1 MPTPFPGMD
10 PYLEQRALW
19 PNVHNSLITAL
30 RDDLAPRLRPHYFV
44 AVEERTYIDGSGGL
58 TFAGRPDVTVLQVRE
73 AATRYQTGLW
83 DRQPGVAVVELPM
96 PDTVHEV
103 YLEIRGQD
111 DRVVTVVEV
120 LSPANKMP
128 GEGRDLYERKRM
140 RVLSS
145 LTNLV
150 EIDLLRIGQ
159 PMAVRGNGHPAPY
172 RILVSRAASRPWGEL
187 YYFGVRNPIPD
198 FALPLQP
205 GDAEPVVALNRLLHE
220 LYDRAGYDLRIDY
233 RQEPEPSLEHEDAL
247 WSDALLRQAALR

>member
-1 MPTPFPGMD
+1 MD

-19 PNVHNSLITAL
+19 PDVHNSLITAL
-30 RDDLAPRLRPHYFV
+30 RDDMAPRLRPRYFV
-44 AVEERTYIDGSGGL
+44 AVEERTYIDGSRGL

-83 DRQPGVAVVELPM
+83 DRQSGVAVVELPV
-96 PDTVHEV
+96 PDTIHEL
-103 YLEIRGQD
+103 YLEIREQD

-187 YYFGVRNPIPD
+187 YYFGVRNPIPE
-198 FALPLQP
+198 FVLPLQP
-205 GDAEPVVALNRLLHE
+205 GDAEPVVALNQLLHA

-233 RQEPEPSLEHEDAL
+233 RQEPEPPLEQEDVL

>member
-1 MPTPFPGMD
+1 MD
-10 PYLEQRALW
+10 PYLEQRSLW
-19 PNVHNSLITAL
+19 PNVHNSLIAAL
-30 RDDLAPRLRPHYFV
+30 RDDLAPRLRPRYFV
-44 AVEERTYIDGSGGL
+44 AIEERTYIDSSAGL
-58 TFAGRPDVTVLQVRE
+58 TFASRPDVAVLQVKE
-73 AATRYQTGLW
+73 TAVRYQRVSW
-83 DRQPGVAVVELPM
+83 DRLPGVAVVELPI

-103 YLEIRGQD
+103 YLEIREQD

-120 LSPANKMP
+120 LSPANKVP

-140 RVLSS
+140 RILSS

-150 EIDLLRIGQ
+150 EIDLLRVGQ

-187 YYFGVRNPIPD
+187 YYFGVRNPIPE

-205 GDAEPVVALNRLLHE
+205 GDAEPFVALNRLLHA

-233 RQEPEPSLEHEDAL
+233 GKEPEPPLETEDAL
-247 WSDALLRQAALR
+247 WSDALLRQAGLR

>member
-19 PNVHNSLITAL
+19 PNVHNSLIAAL
-30 RDDLAPRLRPHYFV
+30 RDELAPLLRPRYFV
-44 AVEERTYIDGSGGL
+44 AIEERTYIDSSAGL
-58 TFAGRPDVTVLQVRE
+58 TFASRPDVAVLQVKE
-73 AATRYQTGLW
+73 AAVRYQGVSW
-83 DRQPGVAVVELPM
+83 DRQPGVAVVELPI

-103 YLEIRGQD
+103 YLEIREQD

-140 RVLSS
+140 RILSS

-172 RILVSRAASRPWGEL
+172 RILVSRATSRPWGQL
-187 YYFGVRNPIPD
+187 YYFGVRNPIPE

-205 GDAEPVVALNRLLHE
+205 GDAEPVVALNRLLHA

-233 RQEPEPSLEHEDAL
+233 RQEPEPPLEYADAL
-247 WSDALLRQAALR
+247 WSDALLRQAGLR

>member
-19 PNVHNSLITAL
+19 PNVHNSLIMAL

-58 TFAGRPDVTVLQVRE
+58 TFAGRPDVTVPQVRE

-96 PDTVHEV
+96 PETVHEV

-128 GEGRDLYERKRM
+128 GEGRGLYERKRM

>member
-58 TFAGRPDVTVLQVRE
+58 TFAGRPDVTVPQVRE

-96 PDTVHEV
+96 PETVHEV